1 MPISTTG
8 KWSEHWPEVLN
19 GSVKHKE
26 PFTSEGFTLLE
37 LMVVMVLIS
46 LMTVFAVPALRSTLF
61 SDQLKSST
69 RKILGLVSEASQE
82 AVKRQS
88 EYSLHFD
95 LDQNSISSNTGQKEE
110 TDERRQEG
118 NESSLPGGVR
128 VVDVVSAHGGKQ
140 SEGEAVIRFSR
151 KGYVDK
157 TLIHLRDDDGRDMT
171 IMLSPFLGVTR
182 VFDSYVELEDDKVS
196 Y

>member
-8 KWSEHWPEVLN
+8 KWSENRPEVLN
-19 GSVKHKE
+19 GSVNHRE
-26 PFTSEGFTLLE
+26 LSVSGGFTLLE

-46 LMTVFAVPALRSTLF
+46 LMTAFAVPALRSTLF

-82 AVKRQS
+82 AVKQQS
-88 EYSLHFD
+88 EYSLYFD
-95 LDQNSISSNTGQKEE
+95 LDQNSISSNTGLEEE
-110 TDERRQEG
+110 TDDRLQEG
-118 NESSLPGGVR
+118 KESSLPDAVS

-157 TLIHLRDDDGRDMT
+157 TLIHLRDEDGRDMT

-182 VFDSYVELEDDKVS
+182 VFDSYVELEDEKVS